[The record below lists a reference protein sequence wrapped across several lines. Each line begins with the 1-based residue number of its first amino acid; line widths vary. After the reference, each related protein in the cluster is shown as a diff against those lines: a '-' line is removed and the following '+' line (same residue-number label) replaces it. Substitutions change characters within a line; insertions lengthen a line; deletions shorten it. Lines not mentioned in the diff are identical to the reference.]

1 MITIVAAMDENQ
13 VIGYQ
18 NQLPWHMPADLAHF
32 KQVTMGHVIVMGRK
46 TYESIGKPL
55 PGRTNVVLTRRTD
68 YEAPGCTMFHDVDSV
83 LAKFAGQDVDI
94 IGGAEIIQLFWPYTD
109 RLELTFIHHTF
120 PGDVHFPSWNR
131 EEWKELSRHTYAPD
145 EKNPY
150 PYTFAKYE
158 RKSVPL

>member
-1 MITIVAAMDENQ
+1 MITIVAAMDENR

-32 KQVTMGHVIVMGRK
+32 KKVTMGHVIVMGRK

-55 PGRTNVVLTRRTD
+55 PGRTNVVLTRRID
-68 YEAPGCTMFHDVDSV
+68 YEAPGCTILHDVDSV
-83 LAKFAGQDVDI
+83 LAKFARQDVDI
-94 IGGAEIIQLFWPYTD
+94 IGGAEIIQLFWPYID

-120 PGDVHFPSWNR
+120 SGDVHFPSWNR
-131 EEWKELSRHTYAPD
+131 TEWNEFSRHSHAPD

-150 PYTFAKYE
+150 PYTFATYE
-158 RKSVPL
+158 QKPVPL